1 MVVDRRSL
9 LNGTLLSG
17 LAAFAPAQ
25 QSRSTSQDNRDDL
38 AVARAI
44 NDLNATV
51 QHAAQTSPE
60 LARIRDQQRVFLR
73 ANQKFPD
80 FIEVGIGEPR
90 RIGDRHDE
98 WPSQPLVALHHHAHS
113 AVGDLPASKRDP
125 ANERVGLLL
134 RRDLKHAALTVDRS
148 LVSTSR
154 SSHERSWWR

>member
-25 QSRSTSQDNRDDL
+25 QARSNSPDNRDDL

-60 LARIRDQQRVFLR
+60 LARIRDQQRVFLKT
-73 ANQKFPD
+73 NQKFPD
-80 FIEVGIGEPR
+80 YIEVGVTVWESVVDWHI
-90 RIGDRHDE
+90 RHQ
-98 WPSQPLVALHHHAHS
+98 QPLSVSRSADGRYIM
-113 AVGDLPASKRDP
+113 AVGFTTLILRPELSD
-125 ANERVGLLL
+125 NYVGPGMDA
-134 RRDLKHAALTVDRS
+134 R
-148 LVSTSR
+148 
-154 SSHERSWWR
+154 

>member
-60 LARIRDQQRVFLR
+60 LARIRDQQRVFLK

-80 FIEVGIGEPR
+80 FIEVGVSVWESVVDWHI
-90 RIGDRHDE
+90 RHQ
-98 WPSQPLVALHHHAHS
+98 QPLSVSRSAEGRYIM
-113 AVGDLPASKRDP
+113 AVGFTTLILRPELSD
-125 ANERVGLLL
+125 NYVGPGMDA
-134 RRDLKHAALTVDRS
+134 R
-148 LVSTSR
+148 
-154 SSHERSWWR
+154 